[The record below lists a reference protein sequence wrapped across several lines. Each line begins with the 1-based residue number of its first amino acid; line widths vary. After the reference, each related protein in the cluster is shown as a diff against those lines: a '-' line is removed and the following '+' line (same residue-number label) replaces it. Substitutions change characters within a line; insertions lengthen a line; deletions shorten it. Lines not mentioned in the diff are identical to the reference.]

1 MLDIDVIG
9 AGADKG
15 SWVIVGFLGFWLHTA
30 EGHEGLGDL
39 ILSLHVK
46 VVGTRSHCGV
56 SLDVGHYL
64 LSSKDKCH

>member
-15 SWVIVGFLGFWLHTA
+15 SGVIVDLFGLWLHTA
-30 EGHEGLGDL
+30 EGHEGFGDL

-46 VVGTRSHCGV
+46 VV
-56 SLDVGHYL
+56 
-64 LSSKDKCH
+64 